1 LRTLNK
7 LFYVL
12 VFCVFA
18 AITNSSLAQEQT
30 QSQDTG
36 QNTAFQIAI
45 LDMKVL
51 LQRSSAIES
60 IQKQI
65 NEYRSG
71 FQSEIQNEEDQL
83 RKARQE
89 LSKQRN
95 ILSPESYAEESQ
107 KFESRVAEVQRMVQ
121 QRRQELNQ
129 SRNIAMSQF
138 DGTLNKVIQTI
149 ASERGILLVLRK
161 DQIYIAANSLD
172 VTEEVIKRLNET
184 LSAITVPQPGN

>member
-1 LRTLNK
+1 MRTLNR
-7 LFYVL
+7 LFYIL
-12 VFCVFA
+12 IFCVLA
-18 AITNSSLAQEQT
+18 ATSTNVVAQEQAA
-30 QSQDTG
+30 SE
-36 QNTAFQIAI
+36 NTAFKIAI

-51 LQRSSAIES
+51 LQRSSAVES

-71 FQSEIQNEEDQL
+71 FQTKIQSEEDEL

-95 ILSPESYAEESQ
+95 ILTPESYAEESQ

-121 QRRQELNQ
+121 KLRQELNQ
-129 SRNIAMSQF
+129 SRNIAMSKF

-149 ASERGILLVLRK
+149 ATEKGIVLVMRK
-161 DQIYIAANSLD
+161 DQIYIASNSLD
-172 VTEEVIKRLNET
+172 ITDEVVKRLNET
-184 LSAITVPQPGN
+184 LSTITVPQPGN